1 MRKHWKKYVAITTI
15 TAALLTGCGSNQ
27 STGTTTNPTSS
38 TTDSSTTTTA
48 TATATSLSTSQV
60 VVDKEF
66 SDRDLDSSYDDST
79 AVHITLN
86 DSSIEADSESGVTI
100 DKSTLTITKEG
111 TYVISGT
118 LNDGNIVVDAD
129 DTAKIQIVLNGVTI
143 TSSDY
148 APIYVKTADKVFITL
163 AENTENSLSDGS
175 TYVQIDDTS
184 VDGVIFSKADLTLNG
199 QGTLTIT
206 GNYKHGIASKDDL
219 IITSGTYNITA
230 VKDGLNGKDAVKV
243 KDGTITISVTDGNG
257 IQSKNG
263 DDTTKGYVYICGGTI
278 NIKNSQ
284 EGIEGTAIVIED
296 GTVDIVA
303 NDDGLNATSGSS
315 TTTDSSTTDT
325 SDNTS
330 DASDMSTTAD
340 TVTSTD
346 KTTTTV
352 STVATNSA
360 NATTTTSS
368 ATSPSSNIVTTT
380 STSDTTTS
388 SDTTNVPPN
397 SDMAPPSDNA
407 GQFNKDDRGFGGKG
421 GGAFENDTNA
431 YLSISGGTITVN
443 ASGDGIDSNG
453 SVIISGGTTLVNG
466 PTNSGNGGLDYN
478 GTAEITG
485 GTILVAGSAGMA
497 QGFSD
502 TSTQYSILYN
512 FSSVIDAG
520 TEVTLTDADGNK
532 VYSYT
537 PTKQYQ
543 SVVISTPDLEKDATY
558 TLTSGSQSE
567 EITLSSVVTS
577 GGEQSV
583 SGPGGGGHGG
593 DQGGRG
599 MKNFQD
605 GGQAPDMSGTDS
617 SDTTDSGSSN

>member
-1 MRKHWKKYVAITTI
+1 MRKQWKKYVAITTI

-27 STGTTTNPTSS
+27 SSG
-38 TTDSSTTTTA
+38 TTTA
-48 TATATSLSTSQV
+48 TSFSTSQV

-86 DSSIEADSESGVTI
+86 GSSIETDSESGVTI
-100 DKSTLTITKEG
+100 DKNTLTITKEG

-118 LNDGNIVVDAD
+118 LDNGNIIVEAD
-129 DTAKIQIVLNGVTI
+129 DTAKVQIVLNGVTI

-163 AENTENSLSDGS
+163 AENTKNSLTDGS
-175 TYVQIDDTS
+175 TYVQTDDTS

-219 IITSGTYNITA
+219 IITSGTYNITS
-230 VKDGLNGKDAVKV
+230 VKDGLNGKDAVKI

-263 DDTTKGYVYICGGTI
+263 DDTTKGYVYIGGGTV
-278 NIKNSQ
+278 NIKNSR

-296 GTVDIVA
+296 GTIDIVA

-315 TTTDSSTTDT
+315 TTTGSSSTDT
-325 SDNTS
+325 SDTTTT
-330 DASDMSTTAD
+330 ASDMSATAD
-340 TVTSTD
+340 TAVSTI
-346 KTTTTV
+346 
-352 STVATNSA
+352 STVAT
-360 NATTTTSS
+360 TSS
-368 ATSPSSNIVTTT
+368 
-380 STSDTTTS
+380 SDTTTS
-388 SDTTNVPPN
+388 SDTTNVPAN

-407 GQFNKDDRGFGGKG
+407 GQFNKDDGGFGGKG

-443 ASGDGIDSNG
+443 AAGDGIDSNG

-466 PTNSGNGGLDYN
+466 PTDSGNAGFDYN
-478 GTAEITG
+478 GTADITG

-512 FSSVIDAG
+512 FSSVSEAG

-543 SVVISTPDLEKDATY
+543 SIVISTPDLEKDATY

-583 SGPGGGGHGG
+583 GGPGGGGH
-593 DQGGRG
+593 GGRG

-617 SDTTDSGSSN
+617 TDTTDSGSSNSGSSN

>member
-1 MRKHWKKYVAITTI
+1 MRIQWKKYVIITTI
-15 TAALLTGCGSNQ
+15 IATLLTGCGSKQ
-27 STGTTTNPTSS
+27 SSGTTTSS
-38 TTDSSTTTTA
+38 TNSVTDSSTSSSTTSTTA
-48 TATATSLSTSQV
+48 TAMSLSTSQV
-60 VVDKEF
+60 VIDKEF
-66 SDRDLDSSYDDST
+66 SDRDLDSSYDDSN

-86 DSSIEADSESGVTI
+86 DSSIEADSESGLTI
-100 DKSTLTITKEG
+100 AQNTLTITKEG

-118 LNDGNIVVDAD
+118 LNDGNIIVDAD

-163 AENTENSLSDGS
+163 AENTDNSLTDGS
-175 TYVQIDDTS
+175 EYVQTDDTS

-199 QGTLTIT
+199 NGTLNIT

-243 KDGTITISVTDGNG
+243 KDGTITISVTDGDG

-263 DDTTKGYVYICGGTI
+263 DDSTKGYVYICDGTI

-284 EGIEGTAIVIED
+284 EGIEGTAILIEN
-296 GTVDIVA
+296 GTIDIVA
-303 NDDGLNATSGSS
+303 NDDGINATSESKG
-315 TTTDSSTTDT
+315 DGD
-325 SDNTS
+325 
-330 DASDMSTTAD
+330 
-340 TVTSTD
+340 
-346 KTTTTV
+346 
-352 STVATNSA
+352 
-360 NATTTTSS
+360 
-368 ATSPSSNIVTTT
+368 
-380 STSDTTTS
+380 
-388 SDTTNVPPN
+388 
-397 SDMAPPSDNA
+397 
-407 GQFNKDDRGFGGKG
+407 FGGKG
-421 GGAFENDTNA
+421 GGTFENDTNV
-431 YLSISGGTITVN
+431 YLSISGGTITID

-453 SVIISGGTTLVNG
+453 SVIISGGTTIVNG
-466 PTNSGNGGLDYN
+466 PTNSGNAGFDYN
-478 GTAEITG
+478 GTADISG

-512 FSSVIDAG
+512 FSSVSEAG
-520 TEVTLTDADGNK
+520 TEVSLTDADGNK
-532 VYSYT
+532 IYSYT

-543 SVVISTPDLEKDATY
+543 SIVISTPDLKKDATY

-567 EITLSSVVTS
+567 EITLSSVITS

-583 SGPGGGGHGG
+583 GGHGG

-599 MKNFQD
+599 MKKFQD
-605 GGQAPDMSGTDS
+605 GGQAPDMGGTGNS
-617 SDTTDSGSSN
+617 ETTDSGSSN